1 MDHNQEKNPSELTN
15 DEQLD
20 LLLEKFLAEDME
32 SEVPAILETDVP
44 ADAPVEEI
52 PAEIPE
58 SIPLFE
64 ELETA
69 AASAQEEMPITEM
82 EELLPERTETPLD
95 AELANLELEAIL
107 KEALQDIASTA
118 EEARNEL
125 NLTEDTI
132 LLETLPDTTE
142 LSPAETEEPES
153 EAEPEPEVAPEEYP
167 EEEVDA
173 QPQQQKKRRPKKTRA
188 YGFFG
193 IPHMVTTVIWLAL
206 IVFIG
211 AGLGRMIW
219 QVAADMLAF
228 GRPNQAVTITITDAD
243 DLDSITDKLYD
254 TGLIHYKSIFK
265 FYGKL
270 ANAEQ
275 KINPGTYNLNT
286 IYDYK
291 ALVDKMSTYAARA
304 STKVTIPEGY
314 TCAQIFQLLEKSGV
328 CTKEKLENAAMTIDL
343 SKYWFL
349 EGVAQDNANCLEGY
363 LFPDTYNFYLDDTPE
378 RVLGTLL
385 STFNRRFSD
394 TMKEKLDALNLTLAD
409 MMRRHGLPESYIQ
422 EHQITIRELV
432 IIASM
437 VEKETAGAKESYN
450 IASVI
455 YNRLT
460 NPGEYPFLNIDATVV
475 YALGGKTNLTLEDLK
490 VDSPYNTYVI
500 KGLPAG
506 PISNP
511 GLASLSAALSP
522 ENTSFHFYAL
532 NPSTGYH
539 EFFKTYAAHQAFLE
553 SLRNGGA

>member
-1 MDHNQEKNPSELTN
+1 MDHKQSQNPSELTSE
-15 DEQLD
+15 EQMD

-32 SEVPAILETDVP
+32 EDIPV
-44 ADAPVEEI
+44 APNSEEI
-52 PAEIPE
+52 DLSLESAEIALNNEIAIEIPE
-58 SIPLFE
+58 SIPLFK

-69 AASAQEEMPITEM
+69 ANSAQVEMPIAEM
-82 EELLPERTETPLD
+82 EELVPERAETPLD
-95 AELANLELEAIL
+95 AELADLELEAIL
-107 KEALQDIASTA
+107 QEALRDISNTA
-118 EEARNEL
+118 EEARAEL

-132 LLETLPDTTE
+132 LLQDVSEATVQESAEPEET
-142 LSPAETEEPES
+142 ETEE
-153 EAEPEPEVAPEEYP
+153 EPEETA
-167 EEEVDA
+167 EEVEE
-173 QPQQQKKRRPKKTRA
+173 QPPLKKRRPKNPRT

-193 IPHMVTTVIWLAL
+193 IPHMITTVIWLAL

-228 GRPNQAVTITITDAD
+228 GRENQAVTITITDAD

-254 TGLIHYKSIFK
+254 TGLIRYKGIFK

-270 ANAEQ
+270 AKAEQ

-328 CTKEKLENAAMTIDL
+328 CTKEKLENAAMSIDL
-343 SKYWFL
+343 SRYWFL
-349 EGVAQDNANCLEGY
+349 EGVTQDNVNCLEGY

-522 ENTSFHFYAL
+522 ESTSFHFYAL